1 MPVIVSVMRSPRN
14 LAASFRWLVG
24 GWLLLPLW
32 LTVGAAGDQLFACV
46 DSGGRT
52 IYTTNPALGKECVAR
67 RSYEKKKAV
76 APKGEKTGKET
87 RARTVRSEPKVAVPR
102 AGRGGGLELEVS
114 PAVQKR
120 RDDKRVRVL
129 VHELETELYRKRY
142 YSQQIAKGD
151 GEDSRRLR
159 VLKGQQAI
167 HSRNITAIEQEL
179 ARLGV
184 YARYSGD

>member
-52 IYTTNPALGKECVAR
+52 IYTTNPALGKECVAQ
-67 RSYEKKKAV
+67 RSYEKKKEAV
-76 APKGEKTGKET
+76 APKGEKTKTGT
-87 RARTVRSEPKVAVPR
+87 GRTEPKVAVPR
-102 AGRGGGLELEVS
+102 AVRGGGLELEVS